1 MSARLHQRVAVVTGA
16 ASGIGAAIA
25 ERFVSEGARVV
36 LVDLQEQAGTEVTA
50 RLGDNAVFLRGD
62 VSQEDTIVSAIDL
75 ARNRW
80 GVLDIMVN
88 NAGFGGALGT
98 ITELT
103 EEDFDYST
111 DVLLKSVFFGMKHAA
126 RAMIPQQ
133 SGSIISTASICALR
147 AGYGPHIYS
156 AAKAGV
162 VMLTQSVALELAE
175 HSIRA
180 NCICP
185 GAIATPLLGSAILE
199 MHGAEKTAQR
209 IASRRDEMADDQPL
223 RRTGEPS
230 DIASTA
236 LFLASDDS
244 AWITGTAHVV
254 DGGILTGP
262 PWRDQRELFTAN
274 VRHVSRPA
282 P

>member
-1 MSARLHQRVAVVTGA
+1 MSTRLHERVAVITGA

-25 ERFVSEGARVV
+25 ERFVAEGARVV
-36 LVDLQEQAGTEVTA
+36 LVDIQEQAGRDVA
-50 RLGDNAVFLRGD
+50 SQLGNNAVFIRGD
-62 VSQEDTIVSAIDL
+62 VSQEDDIASAIDL
-75 ARNRW
+75 ACSRW

-103 EEDFDYST
+103 GEDFEYST

-133 SGSIISTASICALR
+133 SGSIISTASICGLR

-199 MHGAEKTAQR
+199 MHGPEKTAQR
-209 IASRRDEMADDQPL
+209 IASRREELADDQPL

-230 DIASTA
+230 DIAATA
-236 LFLASDDS
+236 LFLASDES

-262 PWRDQRELFTAN
+262 AWRDQRDLFTTE
-274 VRHVSRPA
+274 VRHVSRPKT
-282 P
+282 